1 MLCVLIVDT
10 IMGVQSVQ
18 NPKKSKEILKREG
31 DLFRIGV
38 DITGND
44 RNPLDL
50 LPFISQVQNKLH
62 PSIELQV
69 YVPFELKDVVSLMS
83 LPSKQLSI
91 LFVKEAIQM
100 DESPLHA
107 VRRKKASSIVLGTE
121 AIAEKKLDAFVSA
134 GNTGALIASSVLKI
148 PLLKNIDRPAL
159 AVTLP
164 TTQEPVLLLDV
175 GANVTMS
182 TSLYQQFARLGSA
195 FYNAW
200 FNTELPRVG
209 LLNIGTERGKGT
221 GALQEGYSSLQNLS
235 TEGEIDFVGN
245 IEPWQVFK
253 GCVDV
258 VVTDGFSG
266 NIFLKASEGT
276 SLFILDILQSFFKDF
291 SSSQEIFT
299 SIKEAVSHAAFPGAL
314 LLGLQGLIIKCH
326 GDASSN
332 SLVKSVLQAQTLL
345 LSGLFNSLKE
355 LEF

>member
-1 MLCVLIVDT
+1 
-10 IMGVQSVQ
+10 MGVQSVQ
-18 NPKKSKEILKREG
+18 NQKNSKEILKREG

-44 RNPLDL
+44 RNPLEL
-50 LPFISQVQNKLH
+50 LPFIPLVNNKLH
-62 PSIELQV
+62 PSMELQV
-69 YVPFELKDVVSLMS
+69 YVPIELKEKISSMM
-83 LPSKQLSI
+83 LPKEQLSI
-91 LFVKEAIQM
+91 LFVKESIQM

-107 VRRKKASSIVLGTE
+107 VRKKKGSSIVLGTQ
-121 AIAEKKLDAFVSA
+121 AIAENTLDAFVSA

-164 TTQEPVLLLDV
+164 TTLEPVLLLDV

-195 FYNAW
+195 FYKAY
-200 FNTELPRVG
+200 FNRELPRVG

-221 GALQEGYSSLQNLS
+221 GALQAGYNSLQNLS
-235 TEGEIDFVGN
+235 TEYEIDFVGN

-253 GCVDV
+253 GHVDV

-276 SLFILDILQSFFKDF
+276 SLFILDFLHSFFKDF
-291 SSSQEIFT
+291 SSTQEIFAT
-299 SIKEAVSHAAFPGAL
+299 IKESLSHTAFPGAL

-332 SLVKSVLQAQTLL
+332 SLMKSVLQAQSLL
-345 LSGLFNSLKE
+345 LSGLFKSLEK